1 LPRATLPWS
10 IQQQSAALL
19 SGAALLTPASLTCHQ
34 RALRIVTGCLRPTPA
49 NNRPIFAGIQPAE
62 LRRKGDTPSLA
73 RRATEPRH
81 LLHSALT
88 PIEWECTPSQIKTS
102 IFTCCST
109 SSSTGVGGTFS
120 SGASRGFSQRFFQG
134 GAKSGEICFLPL
146 EIEKIIFFCY

>member
-1 LPRATLPWS
+1 MPRATLPWS

-109 SSSTGVGGTFS
+109 THKFIHGRRRDFFQEGPVGDFPKDF
-120 SGASRGFSQRFFQG
+120 SRGGQN
-134 GAKSGEICFLPL
+134 LW
-146 EIEKIIFFCY
+146 